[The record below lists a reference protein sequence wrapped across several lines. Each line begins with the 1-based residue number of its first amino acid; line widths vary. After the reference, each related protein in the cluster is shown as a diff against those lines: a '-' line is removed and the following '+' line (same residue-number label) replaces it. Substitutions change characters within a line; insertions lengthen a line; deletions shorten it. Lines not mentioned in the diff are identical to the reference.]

1 MTTNTIGTPE
11 RPFTLSE
18 MTDLIQRHDRV
29 VIGFFVSQELWDELS
44 VRLPISSMRG
54 DLRGVKMVVDPEL
67 PGKRFDAAFTDKAWR
82 ERLTAIKGPNDGLN
96 GSKTGPE

>member
-1 MTTNTIGTPE
+1 MNTNTIGSPE

-44 VRLPISSMRG
+44 VRLPISATRG
-54 DLRGVKMVVDPEL
+54 ELRGVKMMVDPKL

-82 ERLTAIKGPNDGLN
+82 ERVASLKERN
-96 GSKTGPE
+96 